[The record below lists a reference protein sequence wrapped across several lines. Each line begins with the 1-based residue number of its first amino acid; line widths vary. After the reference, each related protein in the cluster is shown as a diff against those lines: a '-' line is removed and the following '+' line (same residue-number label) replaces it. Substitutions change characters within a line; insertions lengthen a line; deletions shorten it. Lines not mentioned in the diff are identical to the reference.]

1 MKVVENIINRI
12 NEAEK
17 DNFTKEEIV
26 RLIKTVGAVNNLP
39 TITLDDITIN
49 PEKFKATIGDKEVT
63 LTYKEFYLLYMLM
76 ENPQRTFTRDEI
88 LSNIWGDDVFVGDR
102 TIDVHICKVNKKF
115 GKPIT
120 TTTKGKG
127 YRCCL

>member
-39 TITLDDITIN
+39 TITLNDITIN
-49 PEKFKATIGDKEVT
+49 PEKFKAMIGEKEIT
-63 LTYKEFYLLYMLM
+63 LTNKEFYLLYMLM
-76 ENPQRTFTRDEI
+76 ENPEKTFTRDEI

-127 YRCCL
+127 YKCCL